1 MKDFNYYKA
10 HCPFCDSILKNVSN
24 HDMIYQDFKCINLD
38 CKHSHEFMFYFNKI
52 IKTSGT
58 FTLGDRNTQFA
69 IFIDIRTFSIG
80 GCQFLRQTYKNDEEE
95 LFDKFM
101 FYIDL
106 LKNDKY
112 YNYMKKLIILT

>member
-10 HCPFCDSILKNVSN
+10 NCPFCDSILKNVSYN
-24 HDMIYQDFKCINLD
+24 IIYQDFKCINLD
-38 CKHSHEFMFYFNKI
+38 CKHSHEFMFYFNQI

-80 GCQFLRQTYKNDEEE
+80 SQFLRQKYENEEE
-95 LFDKFM
+95 LFDKFI

-106 LKNDKY
+106 LKNGNY
-112 YNYMKKLIILT
+112 YNHIKKLIILK